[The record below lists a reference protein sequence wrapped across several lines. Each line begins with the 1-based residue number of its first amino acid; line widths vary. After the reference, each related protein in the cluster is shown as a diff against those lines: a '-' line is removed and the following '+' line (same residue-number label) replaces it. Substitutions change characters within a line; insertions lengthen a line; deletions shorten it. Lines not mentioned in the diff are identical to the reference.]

1 MRSLME
7 RCRGSCWPAVRCLCR
22 APGQEVLAAPG
33 VRSRWPFVIAC
44 TASMAH
50 SALSMSFAVNGFVWA
65 GRMALGT
72 AALLLVLAV
81 VEALRLE

>member
-1 MRSLME
+1 
-7 RCRGSCWPAVRCLCR
+7 
-22 APGQEVLAAPG
+22 
-33 VRSRWPFVIAC
+33 
-44 TASMAH
+44 MAH